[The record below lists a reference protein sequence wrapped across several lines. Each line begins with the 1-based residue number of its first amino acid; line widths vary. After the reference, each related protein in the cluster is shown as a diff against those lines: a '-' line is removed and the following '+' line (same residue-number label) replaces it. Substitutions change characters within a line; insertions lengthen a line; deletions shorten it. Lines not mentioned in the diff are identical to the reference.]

1 MRVQKLTIAAIAVA
15 AGLSLTACGSSD
27 STAKNDPSAS
37 ASNSAAATG
46 GSGAAGSTAGG
57 SGTGGSA
64 TGGSGSGANAS
75 ATTGGSGSS
84 GSTTGGSTT
93 GGTGSNSASKSGR
106 CGTDSLAITA
116 SDNTIGGDSTRT
128 VVVTLKNKS
137 GKSCTISGFAGVDL
151 KTNSGTISAERSG
164 RPTGAVTLKSGA
176 EVFFPVFYPA
186 NDSGGSGVRITGLL
200 VTPPNDTR
208 TVSLAWPGA
217 ASLPV
222 TEGGGASV
230 KVGPIGSAG
239 QGS

>member
-1 MRVQKLTIAAIAVA
+1 MRVQKLTIAAVAVA

-27 STAKNDPSAS
+27 STAKSDPSS
-37 ASNSAAATG
+37 PASNSAATTG
-46 GSGAAGSTAGG
+46 GSGTSGSTTGG
-57 SGTGGSA
+57 SGTAGSA
-64 TGGSGSGANAS
+64 TGGTGSGSNTS
-75 ATTGGSGSS
+75 ATNGGSGSS
-84 GSTTGGSTT
+84 GSTTGGS
-93 GGTGSNSASKSGR
+93 GSNSAAKSGR
-106 CGTDSLAITA
+106 CGADSLTITA
-116 SDNTIGGDSTRT
+116 SDNTIKNDSTRT

-151 KTNSGTISAERSG
+151 KTSSGTISAKRSG
-164 RPTGAVTLKSGA
+164 QPNAATTLKSGA

-230 KVGPIGSAG
+230 EVGPIDSAG

>member
-1 MRVQKLTIAAIAVA
+1 MRVQKLTIAAVAVA

-27 STAKNDPSAS
+27 STAKSDPSSS
-37 ASNSAAATG
+37 ASNSAA
-46 GSGAAGSTAGG
+46 
-57 SGTGGSA
+57 
-64 TGGSGSGANAS
+64 
-75 ATTGGSGSS
+75 TTGGSGTS
-84 GSTTGGSTT
+84 GSTTGGSSSGSNASATSGGSGSGGSTSGASTGSTT
-93 GGTGSNSASKSGR
+93 GGSGSNSAAKSGR
-106 CGTDSLAITA
+106 CGADSLTITA
-116 SDNTIGGDSTRT
+116 SDNTIKNDSTRT

-151 KTNSGTISAERSG
+151 KTSSGTISAKRSG
-164 RPTGAVTLKSGA
+164 QPNAATTLKSGA

-222 TEGGGASV
+222 TEGGGTPV
-230 KVGPIGSAG
+230 EVGPIDSAG